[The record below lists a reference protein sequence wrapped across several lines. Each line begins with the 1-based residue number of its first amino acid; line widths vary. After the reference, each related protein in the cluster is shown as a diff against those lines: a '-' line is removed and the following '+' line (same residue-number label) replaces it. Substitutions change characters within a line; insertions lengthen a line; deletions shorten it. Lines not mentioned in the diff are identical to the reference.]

1 MDCLKLFCT
10 ATGSFIV
17 LFLLTR
23 LNGKRQVSQLS
34 AFDYINSISIG
45 SIAAEMATE
54 LEEFWKPLTAMVIY
68 ALLVVLFN
76 ILCDKSLKFRHLV
89 IGTPQILLEDG
100 VFYRESFKSGRID
113 LDEFLSRCRMAG
125 YFKVTDIQMA
135 VLEPSGQIT
144 FLPYEGSRP
153 ATPTDLGKAPA
164 AAPPPVPL
172 ISDGKILREK
182 LKTVGMTETELL
194 QKLQAEKVES
204 PTEVFLATC
213 DEKGALRIYTMQ
225 EKKPQKKL

>member
-1 MDCLKLFCT
+1 MDFLKLLCT
-10 ATGSFIV
+10 STGSFIV

-23 LNGKRQVSQLS
+23 LNGKRQISQLS

-68 ALLVVLFN
+68 ALLVVAFN
-76 ILCDKSLKFRHLV
+76 IICDKSVKFRHLAF
-89 IGTPQILLEDG
+89 GTPQILLEDG

-113 LDEFLSRCRMAG
+113 LDEFLSRCRVAG
-125 YFKVTDIQMA
+125 YFKVTDIQLA
-135 VLEPSGQIT
+135 VLEPNGQIT

-153 ATPTDLGKAPA
+153 ATPTDLGKAPKA
-164 AAPPPVPL
+164 SPPPVPL
-172 ISDGKILREK
+172 ISDGKILWDK
-182 LKTVGMTETELL
+182 LKTVGMSEGELR
-194 QKLQAEKVES
+194 QKLRAEQVEG
-204 PTEVFLATC
+204 PDEVFLATC
-213 DEKGALRIYTMQ
+213 DEEGTLRIYTIQ